1 LELFPAIRYIFFV
14 FTGFALR
21 FQRWRKTKK
30 DAATIA
36 AMGFSYQLK
45 HCHQIAV
52 RKNSPF
58 KKRRR

>member
-1 LELFPAIRYIFFV
+1 LFLQVLAE
-14 FTGFALR
+14 GFSVGE
-21 FQRWRKTKK
+21 KTKK

-45 HCHQIAV
+45 HWHQIAV